1 MGNRKYSPR
10 QEMKITGAVERYEE
24 RGYKPRTSKP
34 ADQVVPPQGGT
45 GETVPTAPRP
55 TASDDSERKPR
66 NID

>member
-1 MGNRKYSPR
+1 MANRKYSAR
-10 QEMKITGAVERYEE
+10 QEMKISERVERYEE

-55 TASDDSERKPR
+55 TASDDSQRKPS
-66 NID
+66 NQD